1 MRILQAIVILSFFIS
16 TFMFVSH
23 NNYKIRGYV
32 SYSLQQIKNVIIPFK
47 VLRSDRFNGDVL
59 DNPTPSEYDEYEKKD
74 SRLETTDYQQ
84 KKLDEFRTW
93 FAEQTLKMDSLVEQP
108 EKIVADLKKKAESL
122 SKREIKYLTQIAQS
136 YDAHFYH
143 RSFAVYLLMQ
153 IPDKTSSELKKISAM
168 KARHLEK
175 EVEPH
180 SFAEIE
186 LNHDLSIK
194 RMAEMGLE
202 GF

>member
-1 MRILQAIVILSFFIS
+1 MRFLQTIVIIGFIIS
-16 TFMFVSH
+16 TFLFLSQNRNKV
-23 NNYKIRGYV
+23 RGYV
-32 SYSLQQIKNVIIPFK
+32 NQSIQQIKSVIIPFK
-47 VLRSDRFNGDVL
+47 VMSTDRLNGDAL

-74 SRLETTDYQQ
+74 SRLETTGLQQ

-108 EKIVADLKKKAESL
+108 EKVVSL
-122 SKREIKYLTQIAQS
+122 SKKEIKYLTQIAQS

-153 IPDKTSSELKKISAM
+153 IPEKTSSELKRISAM

-202 GF
+202 GY